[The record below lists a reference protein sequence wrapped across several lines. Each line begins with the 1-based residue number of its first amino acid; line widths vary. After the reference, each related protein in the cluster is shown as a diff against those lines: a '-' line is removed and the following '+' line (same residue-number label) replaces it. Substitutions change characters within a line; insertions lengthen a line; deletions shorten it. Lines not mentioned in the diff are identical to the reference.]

1 MLKRRLIPKLLIGST
16 GGPGGR
22 PVLVTTVKFDRR
34 IPVGDPVAQ
43 ARIYEAQMVD
53 ELAVIDIDAA
63 PNGRTIDLDLLSRI
77 ASEVFMPISVGGG
90 IRTVD
95 QGAALIQNG
104 ADKIIINTGRV
115 LSAGLIRSTADRLGS
130 QAVVAGIDY
139 RVSSEGVSRVA
150 VNAGSQLTDQTPV
163 EAAVE
168 AQLAGAG
175 EVLLTAIDRDG
186 SRCGL
191 DIETSLD
198 VVRAVDI
205 PVVGGGGC
213 GAARDFIDGFRLA
226 ELDGVASGTY
236 FALADQSPMQIR
248 SQVSNAGIPVRLR
261 T

>member
-1 MLKRRLIPKLLIGST
+1 MLKRRLIPKLLIGNA
-16 GGPGGR
+16 GRPRGR
-22 PVLVTTVKFDRR
+22 PVLVTTVEFDRR
-34 IPVGDPVAQ
+34 VPVGDPVAQ

-63 PNGRTIDLDLLSRI
+63 PNGRIIDLDLLSRI

-95 QGAALIQNG
+95 HCAALVQNG

-115 LSAGLIRSTADRLGS
+115 ASPGLIRATADRLGS

-139 RVSSEGVSRVA
+139 RVLPEGVSRVV
-150 VNAGSQLTDQTPV
+150 VNAAGQFTNQAPV

-175 EVLLTAIDRDG
+175 EVLLTAVDRDG
-186 SRCGL
+186 GRRGL
-191 DIETSLD
+191 DIDTSLQ

-226 ELDGVASGTY
+226 GLDGVASGTY